1 MSAELRALSRDLGMV
16 SMKARNELIPI
27 FRKTAQQV
35 KTRMQDD
42 LRGSSSFR
50 QVGNSVDYDV
60 NTSRGSMT
68 AEIGTNAARDSS
80 APLAGIAYF
89 GGIRGGGGTV
99 ADPEYIM
106 NDEADLM
113 IGFIG
118 KAAGELW

>member
-1 MSAELRALSRDLGMV
+1 MSGELKALSRDLGLV

-42 LRGSSSFR
+42 LRTSGWFG
-50 QVGNSVDYDV
+50 QVAKSVDYDV
-60 NTSRGSMT
+60 HTSKGHMT

-89 GGIRGGGGTV
+89 GGARGGGGTV

-118 KAAGELW
+118 QAAGELW